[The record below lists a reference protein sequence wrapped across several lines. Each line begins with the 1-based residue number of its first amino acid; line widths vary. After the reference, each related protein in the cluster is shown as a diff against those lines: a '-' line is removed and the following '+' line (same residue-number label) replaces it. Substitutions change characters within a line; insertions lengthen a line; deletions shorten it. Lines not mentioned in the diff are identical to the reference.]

1 MRYLIIPLLILFSP
15 ICWSEEAIA
24 EKICQN
30 KYGAKLDSLQ
40 GKVFFDA
47 NGKGQ
52 WQQAQLHDLLC
63 EGSRVRVEPYSR
75 ASLTLPNGIILRLD
89 ANTVLSLNGMAP
101 NETTLLDLLKGFVHF
116 ISRTP
121 KHLEI
126 TSPIANAGPEGTEFA
141 MRVEDKN
148 ASLWVYEGGVR
159 FFNAHGTL
167 SLKPGQSAEALAG
180 QAPKARI
187 DIKPEDAVYWALYYP
202 PLIPYPE
209 TSENIDA
216 GIRNAIQDFRQG
228 RIDDALIRLDAFAP
242 EKQSPYFNKVRGA
255 MRLTIGQIPLAKQDI
270 QAILEKN
277 PNDAEALALQSVLA
291 LTQNHKQEAYDLAK
305 RAVVS
310 DAHSASAY
318 SALSYAEQGRFEL
331 DKALEAAEQAVKNAP
346 HDAMALARKA
356 ELELAKGL
364 TKESQSTAKQAL
376 ELDANLERTQTVLG
390 FAYLQ
395 SMETNE
401 ALQAFENAI
410 KLDSSSPLA
419 RQGLGLAKIRKGYLA
434 EGRKDLEI
442 AAILDPNNSLIRS
455 YLGKAYFE
463 EKRNPLAQ
471 DQFDLAKERDAKD
484 PTPWFY
490 NAIKKQ
496 TENRPVEAL
505 QDLQTA
511 IALNDNRAV
520 YRSKQLLDNDMA
532 IRNTSLAR
540 IYDDLGFDS
549 RATVEATKSLTIDPS
564 NYSAHRFLSDA
575 YVRLPRREIAQVSE
589 LLQSQLLQPLNMNPI
604 QPHLSVKGLNAISGT
619 GPAEPSFK
627 DFTNAYQRNDDQ
639 FFISGF
645 VGNHRTK
652 GEEAVLSG
660 IHDNISYSLGQYH
673 YDTEGW
679 RKDANVTHNV
689 YDAFLQAAITP
700 DVNVQLELRKRQ
712 TEQGDL
718 RLKLDGNF
726 VPNEKRK
733 LNQNTGRLGI
743 NISLYPESLLLGSFI
758 YNNRKENVNTESEDD
773 LSKSSQQKA
782 DVNKSYG
789 AEIQFRHTD
798 ELFNT
803 ILGGGT
809 YKVAKDSTTKNRLEI
824 KATEICEENPF
835 PGFFC
840 IPFPEAIQDS
850 PPDRVAEKIW
860 VNTFYIYNTINLPS
874 DFHWT
879 MGLSYEAYEQTP
891 EGKPTNSRQRV
902 NPKLGVQWFATDW
915 LRLRAAYIG
924 TVKRELIADQTIEPT
939 QVAGFNQFYDDSNGR
954 RSILK
959 GVGLDA
965 KFRNNVFAGI
975 EFTDRTIRGSVNLA
989 DREDSVRG
997 YLNWSPLPNWSF
1009 GLEGQFER
1017 FDLTGNGVLLPYL
1030 LETTEIPVT
1039 IRYFDLSGFFAQLSP
1054 RFIWQSKLQNKQE
1067 IKTNFTVVD
1076 LSIGYRLP
1084 KKRGIVSL
1092 EIQNLADEKT
1102 FYQDAYDRTSD
1113 KFNVNNSF
1121 SSSRSILFKTVLN
1134 F

>member
-228 RIDDALIRLDAFAP
+228 RIDDALIRLDALAP
-242 EKQSPYFNKVRGA
+242 EKQSPYFYKVRGA
-255 MRLTIGQIPLAKQDI
+255 MRLTVGQIPLAKQDI
-270 QAILEKN
+270 QAILEKS

-540 IYDDLGFDS
+540 VYDDLGFDS

-589 LLQSQLLQPLNMNPI
+589 LLQSQLLQPLNNNPI
-604 QPHLSVKGLNAISGT
+604 QPHLSVKGLSAISGI

-652 GEEAVLSG
+652 GEEVVLSG

-679 RKDANVTHNV
+679 RKDANVSHDLYN
-689 YDAFLQAAITP
+689 AFIQAVITP
-700 DVNVQLELRKRQ
+700 DIDVQLELRKRH

-718 RLKLDGNF
+718 RMALDESF
-726 VPNEKRK
+726 VTSEKRK
-733 LNQNTGRLGI
+733 LDQNTGRIGI
-743 NISLYPESLLLGSFI
+743 KISLNPESQLLGSLI
-758 YNNRKENVNTESEDD
+758 YSDRKELLLDSPQMDEYGYSYP
-773 LSKSSQQKA
+773 SQAFDHQKA
-782 DVNKSYG
+782 INAEGQYLFDGKYVN
-789 AEIQFRHTD
+789 IV
-798 ELFNT
+798 
-803 ILGGGT
+803 IGGGANKID
-809 YKVAKDSTTKNRLEI
+809 YQQNYVADEISYIDDCGLQAAPCTSNAGTLITTNQTIESYALYNYTNI
-824 KATEICEENPF
+824 AL
-835 PGFFC
+835 PGNIHTTLGF
-840 IPFPEAIQDS
+840 
-850 PPDRVAEKIW
+850 
-860 VNTFYIYNTINLPS
+860 
-874 DFHWT
+874 
-879 MGLSYEAYEQTP
+879 SYESYQKTQEEKDPEILRRAY
-891 EGKPTNSRQRV
+891 
-902 NPKLGVQWFATDW
+902 PKLGFQWLATDR
-915 LRLRAAYIG
+915 LRLRAAYLG
-924 TVKRELIADQTIEPT
+924 TVKRQLIVDQTIEPT
-939 QVAGFNQFYDDSNGR
+939 QVAGFNQFYDDFNGDR
-954 RSILK
+954 TMLK
-959 GVGLDA
+959 GAGMDA
-965 KFRNNVFAGI
+965 KLGQNIFTGV
-975 EFTDRTIRGSVNLA
+975 EFTDRTIRSTLGVGASNFTYTN
-989 DREDSVRG
+989 RENTMHG
-997 YLNWSPLPNWSF
+997 YFYWTPQPYWAFSF
-1009 GLEGQFER
+1009 EGQHER
-1017 FDLTGNGVLLPYL
+1017 YKQAESYI
-1030 LETTEIPVT
+1030 LETTQIPIT
-1039 IRYFDLSGFFAQLSP
+1039 IKYFAPTGFFAQLAP
-1054 RFIWQSKLQNKQE
+1054 RYVWQKSIDIKKTSDGELKSSFPIWDMS
-1067 IKTNFTVVD
+1067 V
-1076 LSIGYRLP
+1076 GYRLP
-1084 KKRGIVSL
+1084 QKRGIISL
-1092 EIQNLADEKT
+1092 NVQNVANQK
-1102 FYQDAYDRTSD
+1102 FNFQDSSFRTSD
-1113 KFNVNNSF
+1113 QIGVVHPFAPARTIMF
-1121 SSSRSILFKTVLN
+1121 RTVLN